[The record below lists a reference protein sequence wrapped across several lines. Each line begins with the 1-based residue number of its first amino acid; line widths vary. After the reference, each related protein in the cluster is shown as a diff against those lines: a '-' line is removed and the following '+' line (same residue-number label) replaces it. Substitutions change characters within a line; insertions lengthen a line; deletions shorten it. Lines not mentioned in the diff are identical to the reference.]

1 MLAAAGTPWGGRGAS
16 AGQGGGVRGRRAPP
30 VAASRSPPRQ
40 QRRPRAG
47 ARAPRRGVVRGGGNP
62 PPGWRGLPPSTTRP
76 PRCPPDRSC
85 AASLPPSSSVA
96 AAGAGKEGGGEDDRR
111 RRGDAPVAAAAADA
125 ARPWPPRPLR
135 RVLTMRPPPPRPARR
150 RRPPSGRL
158 PSAAATAC
166 RGCRDGYAAVV
177 GDGRCRGGTRS
188 AGDGGRATRPWPR
201 HFAPMR
207 TGCTTIGGG
216 CGCGGSPVI
225 SDSLSCLL
233 VLFATRRFSTQWHE
247 GKTHPQPA
255 VGSRGATTAGAT
267 VQPRGA
273 PATDIRPGC
282 RVTFRLRPPCRGE
295 RTRPPWP
302 GAPACGSHPAH
313 GDGRGA
319 RLARRAAGVAAP
331 PPERRTLRVTPA
343 ARWRSDWLGLAVR
356 HGHEKAPPPREPPP
370 GGIGSA
376 RGQAGAPGDGRS
388 SREGTIRGAGTYGF
402 VGCAV
407 PPEPCH
413 RARALCPPAGS
424 ARCTGGLPMDVIE

>member
-1 MLAAAGTPWGGRGAS
+1 MTAAVRWKTRRQGRCGCWWQGWRHQGVLASLSPSRMDARCGRYSLGREGRVGRAGRRREGPSRPPRRCLAVATPAATTA
-16 AGQGGGVRGRRAPP
+16 AGRRARPT
-30 VAASRSPPRQ
+30 PRCCPQ
-40 QRRPRAG
+40 WRE
-47 ARAPRRGVVRGGGNP
+47 P

-76 PRCPPDRSC
+76 PRCPPHRSC

-225 SDSLSCLL
+225 SDSLSCLS
-233 VLFATRRFSTQWHE
+233 VLFVTRRYSTQWHD
-247 GKTHPQPA
+247 GNAHPRPA

-273 PATDIRPGC
+273 PATDTRPGC
-282 RVTFRLRPPCRGE
+282 RVTFRLRPLCRGE

-313 GDGRGA
+313 GDGRRA

-343 ARWRSDWLGLAVR
+343 ARWRS
-356 HGHEKAPPPREPPP
+356 
-370 GGIGSA
+370 
-376 RGQAGAPGDGRS
+376 
-388 SREGTIRGAGTYGF
+388 
-402 VGCAV
+402 
-407 PPEPCH
+407 
-413 RARALCPPAGS
+413 
-424 ARCTGGLPMDVIE
+424 